1 MNKER
6 LMELGVSEEIAEK
19 IAAELGNMVPKA
31 RLDEV
36 IRARN
41 EATEALA
48 REQGKLE
55 LRLRA
60 EDALKR
66 AGVRSVRLAM
76 PLLDLEGDIDGQIT
90 ALKEDE
96 ETKLLFAA
104 PQVRGVTPGESADAA
119 LGIDRETFEQFKHD
133 PDWINRN
140 WAQVADALENGRI
153 TN

>member
-1 MNKER
+1 MLKFVY
-6 LMELGVSEEIAEK
+6 LCEIILECGEDFICENIRRVAAG
-19 IAAELGNMVPKA
+19 IAM
-31 RLDEV
+31 
-36 IRARN
+36 
-41 EATEALA
+41 LA

-96 ETKLLFAA
+96 ETKLLFTA